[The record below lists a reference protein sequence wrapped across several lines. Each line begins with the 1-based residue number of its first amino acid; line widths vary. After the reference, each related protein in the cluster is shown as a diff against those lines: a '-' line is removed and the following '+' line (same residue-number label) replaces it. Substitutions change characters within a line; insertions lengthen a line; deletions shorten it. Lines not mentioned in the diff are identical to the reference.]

1 MQLANLLE
9 EESNEVY
16 KYDLIYVSASS
27 SEFDKIA
34 ELAAKSCPNECII
47 SIERVVNPALEARYN
62 KRKEYL
68 MSISKTVTEREV
80 FHGARHVGNAIPN
93 ILQFGFKAIHNT
105 VSAYGKGTYLAEA
118 YAYSKSYSGKG
129 SNKDYK
135 VMLVNK
141 MCYTKLVQ
149 GIPNAYMEDAKIEA
163 GCVWADRVQNQSIY
177 SVPHD
182 DQVIPTYLVQF
193 Y

>member
-1 MQLANLLE
+1 MSHLFE
-9 EESNEVY
+9 EDNQVY
-16 KYDLIYVSASS
+16 KYDLVYVSASS

-34 ELAAKSCPNECII
+34 DLASKSCPNECII
-47 SIERVVNPALEARYN
+47 SIERVVNPVLEARYN

-68 MSISKTVTEREV
+68 MSTYKTVTEREV
-80 FHGARHVGNAIPN
+80 FHGARHVGSAIPN
-93 ILQFGFKAIHNT
+93 ILQFGFKANRNT
-105 VSAYGKGTYLAEA
+105 VSAHGKGTYLAEA
-118 YAYSKSYSGKG
+118 YAYSKNYSGKG

-141 MCYTKLVQ
+141 MCYTKLIK
-149 GIPNAYMEDAKIEA
+149 GIPNAYMEQDNIDA
-163 GCVWADRVQNQSIY
+163 GCVWADRVTNPTIY

-182 DQVIPTYLVQF
+182 EQVLPTYLVQF